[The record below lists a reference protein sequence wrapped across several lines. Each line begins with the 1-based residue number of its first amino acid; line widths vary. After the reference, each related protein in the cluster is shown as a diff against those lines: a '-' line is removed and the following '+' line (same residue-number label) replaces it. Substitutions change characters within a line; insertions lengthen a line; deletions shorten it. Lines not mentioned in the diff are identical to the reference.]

1 MRQRLVFW
9 TKRGCCVRFL
19 SKIVLLFRKSC
30 IFATK
35 SIKLYNMNIRLTISN
50 LYARTA
56 MLLLVTVIS
65 IGGAWAQY
73 PIDLSCATIKCD
85 EGDFSKLLKG
95 ENSHTIHYSIIF
107 NDEKLVELGE
117 EDEGKEIYAQ
127 YKVEIKYKNPDG
139 DYVPFTEEELR
150 NIKNGHTL
158 TITPQ
163 KDYSL
168 FNYALTIN
176 PTDYSYNSQTVYF
189 SVVRFEGDS
198 PFIVSD
204 SKNGL
209 NLNLLAEC
217 VKNGITFEGESFKL
231 GKDLNYEDIEY
242 IPIGGYYNEEKSFK
256 GSFDG
261 CGHTIKGVNINSST
275 DDIGLFGLIGN
286 GGEVKNLTLD
296 NSNITGYRF
305 VGGIVGYNQGGTI
318 TNCHVTS
325 SVAVTVTANPP
336 DQNNPERLG
345 GIVGNNGSN
354 GTISYGTV
362 SYCSSAATLSSAKQN
377 IGGIAGYN
385 EPDCT
390 LSHNLAVG
398 AIVPTTTDNTS
409 YGAITG
415 YNGTNNT
422 IDHNYYTDCGSSL
435 KGCAG
440 KDINENST
448 YGAYPLATTPGVTTI
463 ILYDSGS
470 KANENTTTIS
480 QNIGKHN
487 VVLAGRTLYKDGDWN
502 TLCLPFDVTING
514 SVLSGADARTL
525 STTDFDSTTGTLTLD
540 FIPSPEEAG
549 SVTSLTAGTPYIIK
563 WSNGENLVNPVF
575 TDVTIASFVQEGTA
589 ADFLNRH
596 PVETNYAKFIGTYS
610 PTGIYTSPAVNLY
623 LGANNTL
630 YYPSAAKNIN
640 AFRAYFQLLNGL
652 TAGDPESGLHV
663 RAFSLNFD
671 DDPTGI
677 ITTDY
682 MDDMDKDGAWYS
694 LDGRKYSAKPTAKGL
709 YINKGKKVVIK

>member
-1 MRQRLVFW
+1 
-9 TKRGCCVRFL
+9 
-19 SKIVLLFRKSC
+19 
-30 IFATK
+30 
-35 SIKLYNMNIRLTISN
+35 
-50 LYARTA
+50 

-65 IGGAWAQY
+65 IGAWAQY
-73 PIDLSCATIKCD
+73 LINSTTI
-85 EGDFSKLLKG
+85 EGVNSKMLKG
-95 ENSHTIHYSIIF
+95 NQQSYEINYKVKYDENTYLEEEEDYTVSVTFSNGNPVNDGSII
-107 NDEKLVELGE
+107 K
-117 EDEGKEIYAQ
+117 
-127 YKVEIKYKNPDG
+127 PDG
-139 DYVPFTEEELR
+139 TTNKLIVSMDTDKKYTLVKYIL
-150 NIKNGHTL
+150 NI
-158 TITPQ
+158 ISPY
-163 KDYSL
+163 D
-168 FNYALTIN
+168 
-176 PTDYSYNSQTVYF
+176 PTDTQTASF

-198 PFIVSD
+198 PFVVSD
-204 SKNGL
+204 SEEPTL
-209 NLNLLAEC
+209 NRLAEC
-217 VKNGITFEGESFKL
+217 VKNGITFEGEFFKL
-231 GKDLNYEDIEY
+231 GKDLSYNNTANNYV
-242 IPIGGYYNEEKSFK
+242 PIGSFYEGKEKPFK

-275 DDIGLFGLIGN
+275 DDIGLFGFIGN

-296 NSNITGYRF
+296 KSSITGNNL

-325 SVAVTVTANPP
+325 SVTVTGNTTK
-336 DQNNPERLG
+336 NTPERFG

-354 GTISYGTV
+354 GTISN
-362 SYCSSAATLSSAKQN
+362 CSSAVTLSNAEQYS
-377 IGGIAGYN
+377 GGIAGYN
-385 EPDCT
+385 EPGCT
-390 LSHNLAVG
+390 LSHNLVIGATIPTNNESG
-398 AIVPTTTDNTS
+398 AIL
-409 YGAITG
+409 G
-415 YNGTNNT
+415 YNEDDPEKGKG
-422 IDHNYYTDCGSSL
+422 ILAHNYYTGCGSQ
-435 KGCAG
+435 KGCSG
-440 KDINENST
+440 EDVEEND
-448 YGAYPLATTPGVTTI
+448 GAVPLAVSGTTI

-525 STTDFDSTTGTLTLD
+525 STTAFDSTTGTLTLD
-540 FIPSPEEAG
+540 FTPSPEEAG

-589 ADFLNRH
+589 ADFSH
-596 PVETNYAKFIGTYS
+596 AVETNYAKFIGTYS

-630 YYPSAAKNIN
+630 YYPSATKNIN

-682 MDDMDKDGAWYS
+682 MDDMDKDGAWYG